1 MKDLTIKDFKV
12 GMKVS
17 FIDTN
22 FSRTPENIHV
32 VVGVDTILQYV
43 QIQNGESPKQFWMPW
58 RFKIVDEPKSDATFD
73 YLQAMKHYILDQDTQ
88 L

>member
-32 VVGVDTILQYV
+32 VVGVDIILHSV
-43 QIQNGESPKQFWMPW
+43 QIHNGESNKQFWYPW
-58 RFKIVDEPKSDATFD
+58 RFKIADEPKTIKTDETF
-73 YLQAMKHYILDQDTQ
+73 
-88 L
+88 